1 MDLVASC
8 KEKLQYF
15 RLKEL
20 KDVLTQLG
28 LSKQGKKQDLVDRIL
43 SILSEDQVSKL
54 WIKKNAVGK
63 QRVAK
68 LVEDTYRKL
77 QVSGA
82 IDLSS
87 KGQGSD
93 SSNVKIKNEME
104 DSFLSDTKI
113 RCLCGNVLDTDPL
126 VKCADTR
133 CHVSQ
138 HINCVVIP
146 EKPTDGTP
154 HVPDKFYCEICR
166 VDRADPF
173 CVSVT
178 HLLFPVKLTT
188 TNIPTDGT
196 SPVQSV
202 ERTFQLTKA
211 NKELVSKPEYDVQA
225 WCMLLNDKVS
235 FRMQWPQ
242 YTDLKVNG
250 LPVRAI
256 NRPGS
261 QVLGPNGRDSGS
273 VITPYSK
280 DGINRISLTVV
291 DARIFCLGV
300 RIIKRLTVPEILS
313 MIPEEPN
320 GESFEDALARVCCCV
335 GGGNAN
341 DNADSDSDLEVVS
354 DTFSINLRC
363 PMSGSRMKIAG
374 RFKPCVHMGC
384 FDLEVFVELNER
396 SRKWQCPICLKN
408 YALENIIIDPYFNR
422 ITTLMKNCGEEITEV
437 EVKPDG
443 FWRVKVKN
451 ESERRELGT
460 LAHWHRPDGSL
471 FVSTDEINKM
481 ENLKLKQE
489 GVSDGHIGLK
499 LRKNS
504 NGVWEVSKPENTNTS
519 SGNNRLNEDLENIE
533 HVIIPM
539 SSSDTGSGRDE
550 DDPSV
555 NQGGGGHIDYSTTNG
570 IEIDSVFNSNIDSAY
585 GYSVHNASAPI
596 GDAEVIVISDS
607 EEDNDVL
614 MSPTPITGYT
624 NNQTSA
630 AVDVYSVLEPGIL
643 DSYTEDPN
651 PGGNASLG
659 VFNSHPSED
668 DFGMSSLWPLQS
680 GTPAVPGF
688 QLFSSEVED
697 VSDTLVGL
705 QSGNINCSSSLNG
718 YMLAPDTALGSSTLM
733 PDSSVA
739 RPDDDLNGGLVDN
752 PLAFPRED
760 PSLQIF
766 LPTKPA
772 ESSIQH
778 ELSDHADISNGVFT
792 EDWITLSLGGGA
804 SGRNGDAST
813 ATGLNSRPQI
823 ASGEGASNSLTDTA
837 PLHLGIN
844 DVRSDK
850 ANGKRSDSDS
860 PFSFPRQK
868 RSEMEDDVVRHLWYY
883 FSIGGEG
890 VGCKVS
896 QFFMLDIQVVHMT

>member
-1 MDLVASC
+1 
-8 KEKLQYF
+8 
-15 RLKEL
+15 
-20 KDVLTQLG
+20 
-28 LSKQGKKQDLVDRIL
+28 
-43 SILSEDQVSKL
+43 
-54 WIKKNAVGK
+54 
-63 QRVAK
+63 
-68 LVEDTYRKL
+68 
-77 QVSGA
+77 
-82 IDLSS
+82 
-87 KGQGSD
+87 
-93 SSNVKIKNEME
+93 ME